1 MRKFKTIILLLC
13 GIAFGLAAF
22 PVFAQKEPSINT
34 KPLQDFAAL
43 LKIKLERKEIDLD
56 KPFKLV
62 LEGVLD
68 ENGKI
73 DRQKSQFTLAEGDE
87 KMIDLAQSG
96 IDALSDSGYL
106 TYLRALGVE
115 QIKLTVA
122 QDNETFSAQIESEQK
137 DENKANTT
145 ASGLNVMIQ
154 AIIRLSEKDIKKLS
168 EDEIKIIKGFQV
180 KADGKNFILNF
191 ALPKKTFYEIL
202 LRNIKVSEN
211 NKQSGE

>member
-13 GIAFGLAAF
+13 GIVFGLAAF
-22 PVFAQKEPSINT
+22 PVFAQKEPSINI

-56 KPFKLV
+56 KSFKLV

-73 DRQKSQFTLAEGDE
+73 DRQKSQFTFAEGDE

-96 IDALSDSGYL
+96 IDAVSDSGYL

-115 QIKLTVA
+115 QIKLTGA

-137 DENKANTT
+137 DENKANT
-145 ASGLNVMIQ
+145 AVSGVNLMIQ
-154 AIIRLSEKDIKKLS
+154 SIVLLSEKDIKKLS
-168 EDEIKIIKGFQV
+168 EDEMTIIKAFQA
-180 KADGKNFILNF
+180 KTDGKNFVLNF
-191 ALPKKTFYEIL
+191 ALPKNTFHEIL

-211 NKQSGE
+211 NKTVG